1 MKKYKKYFDLIQD
14 NGFSVGKEKGKL
26 KPCSEINC
34 GDCEFSLHNCTE
46 ELLNYLLEDDE
57 IELNEIVEVVDKG
70 QSFTTNIKWIEKNV
84 TNDYDRYYYDLN
96 HTPSNGVKY
105 KVIYKGKAI
114 YSDEMLYYIKDL
126 TTCRCYLILEKG
138 IKKVQ

>member
-14 NGFSVGKEKGKL
+14 NGLALGKKKGEL
-26 KPCSEINC
+26 KPCQEITC
-34 GDCEFSLHNCTE
+34 CDCEFNSRKCTE

-57 IELNEIVEVVDKG
+57 IEIDEIVEVVDKG

-96 HTPSNGVKY
+96 HNPSNGMKY

-138 IKKVQ
+138 IKKTQ

>member
-34 GDCEFSLHNCTE
+34 CDCEFNSRKCTE

-57 IELNEIVEVVDKG
+57 IEIHDIVEVVDKC

-84 TNDYDRYYYDLN
+84 SNEFDRYYYDLN
-96 HTPSNGVKY
+96 NMPSNGMKY

-138 IKKVQ
+138 IKKTQ